1 MVASISVTLILGEM
15 LLVGSII
22 VMIVGTLC
30 TCSEDDC
37 TTTDESVVKV
47 ELITSLGTNIA
58 LV

>member
-1 MVASISVTLILGEM
+1 MVASISVTLTLGEM

-37 TTTDESVVKV
+37 NTIDESVVKV